1 MLCVQV
7 KMLGTPC
14 QYFPATIYCTMPK
27 SDTNVNIIF
36 TAIQSS
42 SRMFVL
48 LR

>member
-7 KMLGTPC
+7 KMLETPC
-14 QYFPATIYCTMPK
+14 QYFPATICCAMPK
-27 SDTNVNIIF
+27 SDTNVNIVF
-36 TAIQSS
+36 TAIQSP